1 MTAWPC
7 GAACLA
13 VSLWLYC
20 SVLVSVTAAQMQP
33 EKLDNRAFNV
43 DLVTGPIVG
52 PNRVVGLSGAY
63 TALGYGIENATIT
76 PAAYA
81 TRTLWETR
89 WFTWDLTAD
98 LSPGPLRRIDFINDG
113 RGETKSSDFLFVT
126 VGAGAVMGDVGVGA
140 IVRSQYYRIGDNT
153 DVSLILANYGLC
165 YAFLQGQ
172 LLVGAAAR
180 TAVLTLSKDGI
191 GTLGSFSRSGPE
203 VGAILGP
210 ADRPYRIGVTAR
222 TPLHAESEQSTSS
235 DLGLTAPR
243 AVVLPAEIQLGFAYQ
258 FGNRPLN
265 RRWMNPHNRERE
277 LRNEMLLRRLQ
288 RQRAQVRREQPLAPL
303 PTKTWAAQSDWLR
316 EPQDPEFRR
325 AEGER
330 IANEEQELQRAIATA
345 ERRYDSAIA
354 ALSRRYVLVSLDLVF
369 VGATDQGI
377 GLEAFLNQERVASGQ
392 RPSLAFRVGAE
403 GEPIP
408 NQLRVRLG
416 SYLEPARF
424 TGVHPRLH
432 ATVGG
437 DLKLFSFDIF
447 GLVNPFELRLTAS
460 LDIAESYRSVGIS
473 VGLWH

>member
-1 MTAWPC
+1 MLVVCLGWCWSPC
-7 GAACLA
+7 
-13 VSLWLYC
+13 
-20 SVLVSVTAAQMQP
+20 AAQNAG
-33 EKLDNRAFNV
+33 ELSDRGFNI
-43 DLVTGPIVG
+43 DLVNGPIVG

-81 TRTLWETR
+81 TRTLWDTR
-89 WFTWDLTAD
+89 WFTWDITAD

-113 RGETKSSDFLFVT
+113 QGGTKSSDFLFIT
-126 VGAGAVMGDVGVGA
+126 AGAGATMGNIGLGA

-153 DVSLILANYGLC
+153 DVSLILANYGVC
-165 YAFLQGQ
+165 YSFLDGQ
-172 LLVGAAAR
+172 LLVGVAAR
-180 TAVLTLSKDGI
+180 TAVLTLSKDNI

-203 VGAILGP
+203 AGAILGP

-222 TPLHAESEQSTSS
+222 SSLHADNEMSSTIS
-235 DLGLTAPR
+235 DLGLSAPR
-243 AVVLPAEIQLGFAYQ
+243 AVVLPAEVQLGFAYQ
-258 FGNRPLN
+258 FGARPLN
-265 RRWMNPHNRERE
+265 RRWINPHDRERE
-277 LRNEMLLRRLQ
+277 LRNEMLVRRLQ
-288 RQRAQVRREQPLAPL
+288 RQRAQVQREQPHADVPA
-303 PTKTWAAQSDWLR
+303 TAALGQAEWLR

-325 AEGER
+325 AEGMR

-345 ERRYDSAIA
+345 ERRHERAIE
-354 ALSRRYVLVSLDLVF
+354 ALSRRYVLLSADVVF
-369 VGATDQGI
+369 IGSTDQGI
-377 GLEAFLNQERVASGQ
+377 GLEAFLNQQRVVSGQ
-392 RPSLAFRVGAE
+392 TPSLAFRVGAE

-424 TGVHPRLH
+424 SGVHPRLH

-437 DLKLFSFDIF
+437 DLKLFSFDMF

-473 VGLWH
+473 VGLWR

>member
-1 MTAWPC
+1 VTRWPRGSLYLTA
-7 GAACLA
+7 L
-13 VSLWLYC
+13 LWLCC
-20 SVLVSVTAAQMQP
+20 SALASSVAAQS
-33 EKLDNRAFNV
+33 KLTGRDFNV
-43 DLVTGPIVG
+43 DLVNGPIVG
-52 PNRVVGLSGAY
+52 PGRVVGLSGAY

-81 TRTLWETR
+81 TRTLWESR
-89 WFTWDLTAD
+89 WFSWDATAD

-113 RGETKSSDFLFVT
+113 QGGTKSSDFLFVT
-126 VGAGAVMGDVGVGA
+126 LGAGAIMGEVGVGA
-140 IVRSQYYRIGDNT
+140 IVRSQNYRIGDNT

-172 LLVGAAAR
+172 LLVGVAGR

-191 GTLGSFSRSGPE
+191 GTLGEFSQSGPE
-203 VGAILGP
+203 AGAILGL

-222 TPLHAESEQSTSS
+222 SSLSAENDQSKTS
-235 DLGLTAPR
+235 DLGFEAPR
-243 AVVLPAEIQLGFAYQ
+243 SVVLPAEVQVGFAYQ
-258 FGNRPLN
+258 FGTRPLN
-265 RRWMNPHNRERE
+265 RRWINPHDRERE

-288 RQRAQVRREQPLAPL
+288 RQREQVRREQPNAAPATPLA
-303 PTKTWAAQSDWLR
+303 WAAQSDWLR

-330 IANEEQELQRAIATA
+330 MAHEEAELQRAIATA
-345 ERRYDSAIA
+345 ERRYDTTIA
-354 ALSRRYVLVSLDLVF
+354 ALSRRYILVSVDFVF
-369 VGATDQGI
+369 VGATDRGI
-377 GLEAFLNQERVASGQ
+377 GLEAFLNQEPIVSGR
-392 RPSLAFRVGAE
+392 RPSLAFRIGAE

-424 TGVHPRLH
+424 TGVSPRLH

-437 DLKLFSFDIF
+437 DLKLFSFDMF

-473 VGLWH
+473 LGLWH

>member
-1 MTAWPC
+1 MPPSK
-7 GAACLA
+7 LA
-13 VSLWLYC
+13 
-20 SVLVSVTAAQMQP
+20 
-33 EKLDNRAFNV
+33 NREFNV

-89 WFTWDLTAD
+89 WFTWDATAD

-113 RGETKSSDFLFVT
+113 QGGTKSSDFLFVT
-126 VGAGAVMGDVGVGA
+126 VGAGAVMGNVGVGA

-165 YAFLQGQ
+165 YSFLQGQ
-172 LLVGAAAR
+172 LLVGVAGR
-180 TAVLTLSKDGI
+180 TAVLTLSKDRI
-191 GTLGSFSRSGPE
+191 GTLGEFSRSGPE
-203 VGAILGP
+203 AGAILGP
-210 ADRPYRIGVTAR
+210 ADRQYRIGVTAR
-222 TPLHAESEQSTSS
+222 TALHAENDQSTTS

-258 FGNRPLN
+258 FGARPLN
-265 RRWMNPHNRERE
+265 RRWINPHDRERE

-288 RQRAQVRREQPLAPL
+288 RQRAQVRREQPHATR
-303 PTKTWAAQSDWLR
+303 PTTTTWAEQSDWLR

-325 AEGER
+325 MEGAR

-345 ERRYDSAIA
+345 ERRYDMAID
-354 ALSRRYVLVSLDLVF
+354 ALSRRYLLVSADLVF
-369 VGATDQGI
+369 VGSTDQGI
-377 GLEAFLNQERVASGQ
+377 GLEAFLNQERIVSGQ

-424 TGVHPRLH
+424 AGVHPRLH
-432 ATVGG
+432 GTVGA
-437 DLKLFSFDIF
+437 DLKLFAFDIF